1 MINSELKHTDFLD
14 ILLKNS
20 FKMIFLFLLLNI
32 QQKRYKSFGIVL
44 RNLLLLI

>member
-1 MINSELKHTDFLD
+1 MINSELKHTDF
-14 ILLKNS
+14 S
-20 FKMIFLFLLLNI
+20 RYTFEEFLQNDFFISSI